1 MYVGCIS
8 PGSRLPPRVPLS
20 SFSRMPTFFCSS
32 SSLRQRWYYF
42 PPPSSFS
49 RYSTLLLPRGCLSF
63 LVWKDTNASLETEG
77 GGVGTEK
84 QEKNG
89 GGGGNNRKP
98 SAVQTYSDTHDAGL
112 LEVGVGAVVGLY
124 DALPAAEDRDHEHPQ
139 GEHVRGDA
147 ANALVLGLR
156 GWK

>member
-1 MYVGCIS
+1 
-8 PGSRLPPRVPLS
+8 
-20 SFSRMPTFFCSS
+20 MPTFFCSS
-32 SSLRQRWYYF
+32 SLLRQRWYYF

-77 GGVGTEK
+77 GGGRRNKRRTE
-84 QEKNG
+84 EEAEIIESLLLC
-89 GGGGNNRKP
+89 RH
-98 SAVQTYSDTHDAGL
+98 SDTHDAGL

-139 GEHVRGDA
+139 
-147 ANALVLGLR
+147 
-156 GWK
+156 